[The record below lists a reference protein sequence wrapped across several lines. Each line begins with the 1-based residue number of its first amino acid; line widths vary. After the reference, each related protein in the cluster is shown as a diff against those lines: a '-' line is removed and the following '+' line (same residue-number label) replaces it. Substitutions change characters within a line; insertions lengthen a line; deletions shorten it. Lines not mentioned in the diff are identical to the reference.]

1 MKIRVRKPWIKVPPL
16 ALALVT
22 TLVLAGTA
30 QAGVRVSGI
39 DTSAYPDLRV
49 TVLTTG
55 KAGQPRLWENDAP
68 VTGLRAVNLGRAKT
82 VALAVDRS
90 RSMKGRALTD
100 ATTAAR
106 LFVGHKSKHDRI
118 EVITFGSHAYAVT
131 RFSESVTEADEAL
144 ASLSAD
150 KAVGTAL
157 WDAVVLAARRL
168 STQDQPGHVILLVTD
183 GHDVSSTATYRDA
196 VAAAHAAKASVYPVA
211 IAGPDFTPGPLRDL
225 AAETGGT
232 YHQASSSS
240 GLASIY
246 ESIGRELSRTWELR
260 YPTSARPG
268 ESLRL
273 VATAPGAGRGTR
285 TVALPALGAAT
296 AAPAEPAL
304 LPREAYRNP
313 LAPLAVA
320 GAVAALILLACAFW
334 FAARQGRW
342 VTRRLE
348 PHLGVVQRDVK
359 QRRRAGRRAVLG
371 KISDSTEQAFSG
383 VKHFRLLQRMISR
396 ADLPLRA
403 AELLYIGIGVAVV
416 FGLFAAVAISSAFIT
431 LLLMAFG
438 FSTPIL
444 FVAFKASSR
453 VKAFDNQ
460 LPDLLITMAAS
471 LKAGHSF
478 RQGIQ
483 SVVDEGAEPA
493 ATEFRRVLTETRLGR
508 PMDDALNEMSDRV
521 GSKNLSFVVTAVT
534 IQRQIGGSLAG
545 LFAMVAETV
554 RQRQQFARKIKGL
567 TAMGRASAYVLIG
580 LPFFIAFAITLMNP
594 AYMSPLYHTS
604 TGHELILIGLGMMT
618 VGTLILKKMVS
629 FRG

>member
-22 TLVLAGTA
+22 ALALAGTA
-30 QAGVRVSGI
+30 QARVRIAGV
-39 DTSAYPDLRV
+39 DTGGYPEVRV
-49 TVLTTG
+49 TVVSSSG
-55 KAGQPRLWENDAP
+55 ARKPRLSENGNA
-68 VTGLRAVNLGRAKT
+68 VAGLRAVNLGRAKT

-90 RSMKGRALTD
+90 KSMKGRPLTD
-100 ATTAAR
+100 ATKAAR
-106 LFVGHKSKHDRI
+106 LFVGKKSKHDRI

-131 RFSESVTEADEAL
+131 RFSESATEADEAL
-144 ASLSAD
+144 AGLGAD
-150 KAVGTAL
+150 TTAGTSL

-168 STQDQPGHVILLVTD
+168 SGEDQPGHVILLVTD
-183 GHDVSSTATYRDA
+183 GHDVSSTASYRDA
-196 VAAAHAAKASVYPVA
+196 VKAAHAAKASVYPVA

-240 GLASIY
+240 QLATIY
-246 ESIGRELSRTWELR
+246 ESISRELARTWELR

-296 AAPAEPAL
+296 AEPVEPAL
-304 LPREAYRNP
+304 LPRSAYRSAF
-313 LAPLAVA
+313 APLAVA
-320 GAVAALILLACAFW
+320 GGVAALILLACAFW
-334 FAARQGRW
+334 FAARQGKW

-348 PHLGVVQRDVK
+348 PHLGVVRQDVK

-371 KISDSTEQAFSG
+371 KISDSTEQAFAG
-383 VKHFRLLQRMISR
+383 VRHFRLLQRTISR
-396 ADLPLRA
+396 ADLPLKA
-403 AELLYIGIGVAVV
+403 AELLYIGLGVAVV
-416 FGLFAAVAISSAFIT
+416 FGLFAAITVSSAFVTVI
-431 LLLMAFG
+431 LMALG
-438 FSTPIL
+438 FAIPIM
-444 FVAFKASSR
+444 FVVFKANAR

-493 ATEFRRVLTETRLGR
+493 ATEFKRVLTETRLGR

-521 GSKNLSFVVTAVT
+521 GSKNLSFVITAVT

-545 LFAMVAETV
+545 LFDMVAETV
-554 RQRQQFARKIKGL
+554 RQRQQFARKIRGL

-580 LPFFIAFAITLMNP
+580 LPFFIALAITVVNST
-594 AYMSPLYHTS
+594 YISPLFHTS
-604 TGHELILIGLGMMT
+604 TGHMLIMIALGMMT
-618 VGTLILKKMVS
+618 FGSLILKKMVS